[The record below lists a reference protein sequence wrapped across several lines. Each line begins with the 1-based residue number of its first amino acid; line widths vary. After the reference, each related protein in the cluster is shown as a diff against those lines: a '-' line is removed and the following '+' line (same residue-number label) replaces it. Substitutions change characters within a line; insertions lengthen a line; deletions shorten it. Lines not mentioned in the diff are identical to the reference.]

1 MGSQDMSDR
10 IQFYMSLLSIVL
22 VVPCYLFG
30 CCTIATAPPPTRT
43 TGFCIVRDNDKA
55 PERQERSA
63 FSDEPQIAGASM
75 ETVPASMEIVPAN
88 LEKAPATTQ
97 RTSGIGR
104 SLSSLLT
111 RGTARA
117 PRKRSDDTKTSDM
130 PFSQQIMRRWIFMLS
145 PNAIIWFLNAA
156 FLLALLAICSESLA
170 HWSIAYNSQFDI
182 QKSAFI
188 WKTHIIVDYI
198 KMLRR
203 ITQVLYFLTSVWI
216 KHRLV
221 RSLPGTSSGVVTWT
235 TSITISTVAIVPNI
249 PQLSGL
255 SNLSR
260 PMLDSIGVLMMGFC
274 MSVLAWIYVYLSI
287 RNIKAATLSYWNTIE
302 IIRENRLL
310 NRWLIVRPL
319 ILLGMLL
326 LPLCLISV
334 RKIPLSFPAYMAI
347 IIVSDFLFEYQQIQK
362 GLFAMLV
369 REISLPIDVRRKL
382 DQARN
387 PDGSLPNDINW
398 GDTLRDL
405 PQDFEGVGDSPMFN
419 HYDFGDADHTSL
431 HTDLYPMP
439 SGSFSDVDL
448 ISHGDSND
456 TDLNDIDHIT
466 PYSRHQTIVMSRSN
480 S

>member
-1 MGSQDMSDR
+1 MGSQDLSDR
-10 IQFYMSLLSIVL
+10 IQFYMSLLSIVF

-43 TGFCIVRDNDKA
+43 TGLRVVRNGDKV

-88 LEKAPATTQ
+88 MEKTSTITQ

-111 RGTARA
+111 RGAARA
-117 PRKRSDDTKTSDM
+117 PRKCSDDTKTSDM

-156 FLLALLAICSESLA
+156 FLLALLAICSESLT

-182 QKSAFI
+182 QESI
-188 WKTHIIVDYI
+188 IVWKTHVIVDYI

-203 ITQVLYFLTSVWI
+203 VTQVMYFLTSVWI

-221 RSLPGTSSGVVTWT
+221 RSLPGTSSGIVTWT
-235 TSITISTVAIVPNI
+235 TSIVISSVAIVPNI

-255 SNLSR
+255 SHLSR
-260 PMLDSIGVLMMGFC
+260 PMLDSIAILLMGFC
-274 MSVLAWIYVYLSI
+274 MSVLAWVYVYLSI

-302 IIRENRLL
+302 IIQENLLL

-319 ILLGMLL
+319 ILLGILF
-326 LPLCLISV
+326 LPLSLISV
-334 RKIPLSFPAYMAI
+334 KKTPLSFPSYIAI

-387 PDGSLPNDINW
+387 LDGSPPNDINW
-398 GDTLRDL
+398 GDTLCDL
-405 PQDFEGVGDSPMFN
+405 PQDFEGVGNSPMFN
-419 HYDFGDADHTSL
+419 HYDFEAADRTSL
-431 HTDLYPMP
+431 HTDTSPMSSAVRSDMDLITHEDP
-439 SGSFSDVDL
+439 ADVDR
-448 ISHGDSND
+448 
-456 TDLNDIDHIT
+456 IT
-466 PYSRHQTIVMSRSN
+466 PYSQHQVIVVSRSDA
-480 S
+480 

>member
-1 MGSQDMSDR
+1 MSN
-10 IQFYMSLLSIVL
+10 
-22 VVPCYLFG
+22 
-30 CCTIATAPPPTRT
+30 APPPTRT

-111 RGTARA
+111 RGAARA

-274 MSVLAWIYVYLSI
+274 MSVLAWDLRVFVYS
-287 RNIKAATLSYWNTIE
+287 KHQGSYTE
-302 IIRENRLL
+302 LL
-310 NRWLIVRPL
+310 EYHRDYPRKPTAEPMANL
-319 ILLGMLL
+319 
-326 LPLCLISV
+326 

>member
-1 MGSQDMSDR
+1 
-10 IQFYMSLLSIVL
+10 
-22 VVPCYLFG
+22 
-30 CCTIATAPPPTRT
+30 
-43 TGFCIVRDNDKA
+43 
-55 PERQERSA
+55 
-63 FSDEPQIAGASM
+63 
-75 ETVPASMEIVPAN
+75 
-88 LEKAPATTQ
+88 
-97 RTSGIGR
+97 
-104 SLSSLLT
+104 
-111 RGTARA
+111 
-117 PRKRSDDTKTSDM
+117 M

-221 RSLPGTSSGVVTWT
+221 RSLP
-235 TSITISTVAIVPNI
+235 
-249 PQLSGL
+249 
-255 SNLSR
+255 
-260 PMLDSIGVLMMGFC
+260 GVLMMGFC